1 MSVRSLAGKKCL
13 ITGAASG
20 IGRAVAIAAA
30 TEGAELFLTDIN
42 ALGLALVVTQ
52 IRDAGGTVA
61 MNRAMDI
68 ADIESMRGFASDIH
82 ARYGSLDVIMN
93 VAGIAVWGRIE
104 DLQHQH
110 WRKSIEINLMGPIH
124 VMECFVPA
132 MIRAGRGG
140 HLVNV
145 SSAAGLFG
153 LPWHAAYSA
162 SKFGLRGVS
171 EVLRH
176 DLKQHGIGVSLVCPG
191 GVDTGLVNTV
201 EVVGVNTDDEAV
213 RHFREHFQKRAVSP
227 EKAARA
233 ILKGIKA
240 NRYMVFTSA
249 DIRVGYWFQRKFAL
263 PYEFVMQQ
271 LNNHMQRMAKR
282 AGKPRP
288 LIPILAVNSISKQ
301 AGTEYDFTRIKAG
314 VGTDEYRRI
323 ELGTNHTINEN
334 AAMRSEADVFKA
346 VALGACVPVPQGLP
360 GESCRLAGAQSGGR
374 TDDPVHAGP
383 AVAGERDRVAANNV
397 QILG

>member
-1 MSVRSLAGKKCL
+1 MSVRGFAGKKCL
-13 ITGAASG
+13 ISGAASG

-30 TEGAELFLTDIN
+30 AEGAELFLTDIN
-42 ALGLALVVTQ
+42 ALGLVSVVTQ

-61 MNRAMDI
+61 MSRAMDI

-82 ARYGSLDVIMN
+82 ARYGSLDVLMN

-213 RHFREHFQKRAVSP
+213 RRFREHFQRRAVSP

-282 AGKPRP
+282 AGKSRD
-288 LIPILAVNSISKQ
+288 AV
-301 AGTEYDFTRIKAG
+301 
-314 VGTDEYRRI
+314 
-323 ELGTNHTINEN
+323 
-334 AAMRSEADVFKA
+334 RS
-346 VALGACVPVPQGLP
+346 QG
-360 GESCRLAGAQSGGR
+360 
-374 TDDPVHAGP
+374 
-383 AVAGERDRVAANNV
+383 
-397 QILG
+397 